1 MIVESPTKART
12 ISRFLPPGYQ
22 VEASMGHVRDLPSS
36 AAEIPDEVRKER
48 WSRLG
53 VNVEEGFK
61 PIYVVSP
68 GKREVV
74 RRLKAALKQADE
86 VYIAT
91 DEDREGESIGW
102 HLVEVLEPRVP
113 VRRMVFHEITADA
126 IRGALENTRDIDL
139 DLVDAQETRR
149 VLDRLV
155 GYELSPLLWRKIA
168 PRLSAGRVQSVAV
181 RLLVMRERERLDFVA
196 AQYWDLTARLA
207 SRGAP
212 FTAELTHV
220 AADRVAQGRDFDPA
234 TGRLRAGAKGV
245 VLLGEAAA
253 RSLASAA
260 EDAAWRVLEVEEKE
274 QSRSPAPPFTTSTLQ
289 QEASRK
295 LGLSARETM
304 RVAQSLYENGYITY
318 MRTDS
323 VHLSTEALTAARD
336 AISRRYG
343 AEYLPDG
350 PRRYRQRARGAQE
363 AHEAIRPAGTQMR
376 TADEHGLRGVEARLY
391 DLIWKR
397 TVASQMKEARLKLV
411 TARVEARL
419 GDAAPLAAALGGEL
433 PAGQEPTLGFRAAGR
448 TVVFPGF
455 FRAYVEGS
463 DDPEA
468 ALDDRDQPL
477 PPLAQG
483 AALDCLAVEAAGH
496 ETKPPARYTD
506 ASLVKVLEAEG
517 IGRPSTYASIIDTIQ
532 TRGYARKVGQQLV
545 PTFTAFA
552 TTALLER
559 QFRRLVDTEFTA
571 GMESVLDDIAA
582 GERPSDTYLRDFY
595 LGDEG
600 IVKRVEQ
607 AMEDID
613 ARAISTVTA
622 AKWEPYVVRVGRYGP
637 YVEGELDGELKTAS
651 LPGDVAPA
659 DLTRE
664 DLERYLREG
673 NLGDV
678 EVATE
683 PETGEPVLLKRGPFG
698 PYLQLGRGEGA
709 EKPKRVSLPPGVEP
723 HDVSPEM
730 ALRLIALPSPLGE
743 HPEGGTVDVGIG
755 RFGPYVR
762 HGRTYASIPKDRFV
776 LDVTLPEALELLQKK
791 TARGGGALRELGVDE
806 RTGEVVDVREGRYGP
821 YVKRGKLNASLPKD
835 VSPEE
840 VTLEQAL
847 ALLDARAAAAAAK
860 GGAGAKRG
868 RGAGAK
874 KAASGKGAARS
885 GTAKKATGGKK
896 ATSKTR
902 TVKGATRRTNARKT
916 KTA

>member
-1 MIVESPTKART
+1 
-12 ISRFLPPGYQ
+12 
-22 VEASMGHVRDLPSS
+22 MGHVRDLPSS
-36 AAEIPDEVRKER
+36 AAEIPEEIRKER

-53 VNVEEGFK
+53 VNVEAGFK
-61 PIYVVSP
+61 PVYVVAP

-74 RRLKAALKQADE
+74 RRLKAAVKGADE

-113 VRRMVFHEITADA
+113 VKRMVFHEITEQA
-126 IRGALENTRDIDL
+126 IRDALENTRQIDL

-196 AQYWDLTARLA
+196 GAYWDLAARLA
-207 SRGAP
+207 AP
-212 FTAELTHV
+212 GGEFTAELTGV
-220 AADRVAQGRDFDPA
+220 GERRVAQGRDFDPD
-234 TGRLRAGAKGV
+234 TGRLRQGPKDV
-245 VLLGEAAA
+245 VLLAEAAA
-253 RSLASAA
+253 RRLAGAA
-260 EDAAWRVLEVEEKE
+260 EGASWSVQAVEEKE

-323 VHLSTEALTAARD
+323 VHLSNEALTAARD
-336 AISRRYG
+336 AIRRRYG
-343 AEYLPDG
+343 EAYLTES
-350 PRRYRQRARGAQE
+350 PRRYRQRAKAAQE
-363 AHEAIRPAGTQMR
+363 AHEAIRPAGTEMR

-391 DLIWKR
+391 DLVWKR
-397 TVASQMKEARLKLV
+397 TVATQMKEARLKTV
-411 TARVEARL
+411 TARIAARL
-419 GDAAPLAAALGGEL
+419 PDASALADALGDEAEGL
-433 PAGQEPTLGFRAAGR
+433 EPVLAFRASGR
-448 TVVFPGF
+448 TVVFPGY

-463 DDPEA
+463 DDPDA

-477 PPLAQG
+477 PPLAAG
-483 AALDCLAVEAAGH
+483 TELSCLDVQPLGH

-517 IGRPSTYASIIDTIQ
+517 IGRPSTYASIIDTIL

-571 GMESVLDDIAA
+571 GMEAILDAIAA
-582 GERPSDTYLRDFY
+582 GERPSDTYLHDFY
-595 LGDEG
+595 LGEDG
-600 IVKRVEQ
+600 IVRRVER

-637 YVEGELDGELKTAS
+637 YVEGELDGEVKTAS

-664 DLERYLREG
+664 DLARYLHEG

-678 EVATE
+678 TLATD
-683 PETGEPVLLKRGPFG
+683 PETGDPVLLKRGPFG
-698 PYLQLGRGEGA
+698 PYLQLGTGEGA
-709 EKPKRVSLPPGVEP
+709 EKPKRVSLPPGVAP
-723 HDVSPEM
+723 HDVTPEM
-730 ALRLIALPSPLGE
+730 AVALIALPKTLGE
-743 HPEGGTVDVGIG
+743 HPEGGAVDVGIG
-755 RFGPYVR
+755 RYGPYVR
-762 HGRTYASIPKDRFV
+762 HGRTYASLPKDTFV
-776 LDVTLPEALELLQKK
+776 LDVTLPEAVALLRSKAQ
-791 TARGGGALRELGVDE
+791 RGGAALRELGVDE

-835 VSPEE
+835 VSPDE

-847 ALLDARAAAAAAK
+847 ALLDARAQAAAK
-860 GGAGAKRG
+860 GGGAKRG
-868 RGAGAK
+868 RGASGK
-874 KAASGKGAARS
+874 GKGAAKKPGAKAKRS
-885 GTAKKATGGKK
+885 TARKAT
-896 ATSKTR
+896 ASKTR
-902 TVKGATRRTNARKT
+902 TVKGKTTRSGGRKT

>member
-1 MIVESPTKART
+1 VIVESPTKART

>member
-1 MIVESPTKART
+1 LSEPRPRNRLVIVESPTKART

-36 AAEIPDEVRKER
+36 AAEIPEEIRKES

-53 VNVEEGFK
+53 VNVEAGFK
-61 PIYVVSP
+61 PVYVVAP

-113 VRRMVFHEITADA
+113 VKRMVFHEITEQA
-126 IRGALENTRDIDL
+126 IRDALENTRQIDL

-196 AQYWDLTARLA
+196 GSYWDLTARLA
-207 SRGAP
+207 AAGGA
-212 FTAELTHV
+212 FTAELTSV
-220 AADRVAQGRDFDPA
+220 AERRVAQGRDFDPD
-234 TGRLRAGAKGV
+234 TGGLKRGLEGV
-245 VLLGEAAA
+245 VLLGEASA
-253 RSLASAA
+253 RRLA
-260 EDAAWRVLEVEEKE
+260 DAAADASWRVLDVEEKE

-295 LGLSARETM
+295 LGLAARETM
-304 RVAQSLYENGYITY
+304 RIAQSLYENGYITY

-323 VHLSTEALTAARD
+323 VHLSNEALTAARD
-336 AISRRYG
+336 AIRRRYG
-343 AEYLPDG
+343 EAYLTAS
-350 PRRYRQRARGAQE
+350 PRRYRQRAKAAQE

-376 TADEHGLRGVEARLY
+376 TAEEHGLRGVEARLY

-397 TVASQMKEARLKLV
+397 TVATQMKEARLKTV
-411 TARVEARL
+411 TARIAARLSDASALADAL
-419 GDAAPLAAALGGEL
+419 GDAS
-433 PAGQEPTLGFRAAGR
+433 AGAEPVLGFRASGR
-448 TVVFPGF
+448 TVVFPGY

-477 PPLAQG
+477 PPLARG
-483 AALDCLAVEAAGH
+483 AELACEGVQALGH

-517 IGRPSTYASIIDTIQ
+517 IGRPSTYASIIDTIL

-571 GMESVLDDIAA
+571 GMEAILDAIAA
-582 GERPSDTYLRDFY
+582 GERPSDTYLHDFY
-595 LGDEG
+595 LGEDG
-600 IVKRVEQ
+600 IVRRVEQ
-607 AMEDID
+607 AMEGID

-622 AKWEPYVVRVGRYGP
+622 AKWDPYVVRVGRYGP
-637 YVEGELDGELKTAS
+637 YVEGELDGEVKTAS

-678 EVATE
+678 TLATE

-698 PYLQLGRGEGA
+698 PYLQLGTGEGA
-709 EKPKRVSLPPGVEP
+709 EKPKRVSLPPGVAP
-723 HDVSPEM
+723 HDVTPEM
-730 ALRLIALPSPLGE
+730 ALALIALPKTLGE
-743 HPEGGTVDVGIG
+743 HPEGGAVDVGIG
-755 RFGPYVR
+755 RYGPYVR
-762 HGRTYASIPKDRFV
+762 HGRTYASLPKDRFV
-776 LDVTLPEALELLQKK
+776 LDVTLDEALELLRRKAQ
-791 TARGGGALRELGVDE
+791 RGGAALRELGVDE

-847 ALLDARAAAAAAK
+847 ALLDARAQAAAAK
-860 GGAGAKRG
+860 GGAKRG
-868 RGAGAK
+868 R
-874 KAASGKGAARS
+874 KAAAKGS
-885 GTAKKATGGKK
+885 GTARKAKSSTAQKP
-896 ATSKTR
+896 ARTR
-902 TVKGATRRTNARKT
+902 TVKGRTTRSGARKT